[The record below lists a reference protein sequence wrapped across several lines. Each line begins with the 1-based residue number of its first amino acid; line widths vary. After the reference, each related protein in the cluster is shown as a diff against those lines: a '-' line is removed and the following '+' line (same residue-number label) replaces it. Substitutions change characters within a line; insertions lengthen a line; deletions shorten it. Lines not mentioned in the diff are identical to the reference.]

1 MSGRMFPE
9 RLAGCIGMGRTV
21 EWAPIAN
28 RPAMRMRGLVSLD
41 NNGGFLQA
49 SLNLAADGATV
60 DISAYEGIEVTVLG
74 NNETYNIHLR
84 TSETSRPWQ
93 SYRHSFIATQAWCTL
108 RLPFSEFTPHRID
121 VPLDTSRVR
130 RIGLVAIGRAFEA
143 DLSISGLQF
152 YSARSLAP

>member
-1 MSGRMFPE
+1 M
-9 RLAGCIGMGRTV
+9 
-21 EWAPIAN
+21 
-28 RPAMRMRGLVSLD
+28 
-41 NNGGFLQA
+41 NGGSDSMCRMGQFPTA
-49 SLNLAADGATV
+49 GDKA
-60 DISAYEGIEVTVLG
+60 TVLG